1 MSTNYFLFICLFMAE
16 IGFTQV
22 VNRYPYIQRPSQTT
36 ATIAWRRANAGVG
49 TLFIGNS
56 SGTWTDSLS
65 TTGPEQKPYFDLAG
79 LQANTLYYYQC
90 RTAAA
95 SDFFLSS
102 IDSFYTAPVTNSD
115 RFSFLAY
122 GDCGYNNAPQNAVK
136 NLMQLEKADFAIVTG
151 DVDQGVGDNYDNV
164 FFGVYKDLLKRQ
176 CHFTCIGNHDTYADN
191 AATYLDAFYLPSNNP
206 ANSERYYSFEW
217 GDAKFVCM
225 DANISYAPGS
235 AQFNWMVNELRC
247 NDKKWLI
254 VFFHQPPWT
263 NAWSGDYFIPFTP
276 YFLYQGNTD
285 MRTILVPEF
294 ERYDVDF
301 VVNGHS
307 HCYQRGALNGVQY
320 LITGGAGAST
330 LDQNTN
336 SNAPNLSVEIY
347 QNHFVRFDISGDTAK
362 YVMIS
367 SMSQRM
373 DSVMVIKPH
382 QHYSQNIQHSDAG
395 CFGYSD
401 AQISVQVS
409 GPANRTPYSF
419 RWSNG
424 STTAN
429 LSGLAAGNYNL
440 TISDALGCQRFETV
454 VIDEPAALVTSINS
468 SSGNFV
474 ICDGIPINLLASGNH
489 DFYLWS
495 NGATTETIQVST
507 SGIYTVTAS
516 DVFGCS
522 STPVSQTVLSE
533 QLPDSTDISL
543 TLNGLQL
550 SVSNNGSAYHIWN
563 FGDASPLS
571 NQTAPQHLYANAGQ
585 YNVNVIVLNA
595 CGSDTFNY
603 QIIVSP
609 ASVTDLNDDFSVSV
623 RPNPFRDKTVLYFDN
638 PNNNVFNIQLSDIKG
653 SIIRSYQNVKG
664 NELVIERKDLPAGI
678 YFYTISNGKS
688 QQSGKLQIE

>member
-1 MSTNYFLFICLFMAE
+1 MKFKLFLAFALFLTDFALAQ
-16 IGFTQV
+16 T
-22 VNRYPYIQRPSQTT
+22 VNRYPYIQRPNQTS

-56 SGTWTDSLS
+56 AGAWTDSLS
-65 TTGPEQKPYFDLAG
+65 TAGPEQKPYFDLAG
-79 LQANTLYYYQC
+79 LQPNTLYYYQC
-90 RTAAA
+90 RTAAPN
-95 SDFFLSS
+95 DFFLSA
-102 IDSFYTAPVTNSD
+102 IDSFYTAPITSTD

-122 GDCGYNNAPQNAVK
+122 GDCGYNNTPQIAVK
-136 NLMQLEKADFAIVTG
+136 NLMQTEKADFAIVTG

-191 AATYLDAFYLPSNNP
+191 AATYLDAFYLPFNNP

-217 GDAKFVCM
+217 GDSKFLCM

-263 NAWSGDYFIPFTP
+263 NAWSPDYFLPFTP
-276 YFLYQGNTD
+276 YFLYQGNVD
-285 MRTILVPEF
+285 MRTTLVPEF

-307 HCYQRGALNGVQY
+307 HCYQRGNLNGVQY
-320 LITGGAGAST
+320 LITGGGGASS

-336 SNAPNLSVEIY
+336 SNSPNLSVEIY
-347 QNHFVRFDISGDTAK
+347 QNHYVRFDISGDTAK

-367 SMSQRM
+367 SLNQRM
-373 DSVMVIKPH
+373 DSVMVIKPY
-382 QHYSQNIQHSDAG
+382 QHYSQNIQHSDAS

-409 GPANRTPYSF
+409 GPANRIPYSF
-419 RWSNG
+419 QWSNG
-424 STTAN
+424 ATTAS
-429 LSGLAAGNYNL
+429 LSGLSAGNYNL
-440 TISDALGCQRFETV
+440 TISDALGCQRTETV
-454 VIDEPAALVTSINS
+454 MIDQPAVLVTNISTIN
-468 SSGNFV
+468 GNFA
-474 ICDGIPINLLASGNH
+474 ICDGNSITLQASGNH

-495 NGATTETIQVST
+495 NGATTETIQISQAGT
-507 SGIYTVTAS
+507 YSVTAT
-516 DVFGCS
+516 DVLGCS
-522 STPVSQTVLSE
+522 SAPVTQVVIEE
-533 QLPDSTDISL
+533 QFPDSTNITLS
-543 TLNGLQL
+543 LNGSQL
-550 SVSNNGSAYHIWN
+550 NVSNNGSGYHVWN
-563 FGDASPLS
+563 FGDGSPLS
-571 NQTAPQHLYANAGQ
+571 NQSEPQHLYANAGQ
-585 YNVNVIVLNA
+585 YNVSVIVLNA

-603 QIIVSP
+603 QITISP
-609 ASVTDLNDDFSVSV
+609 SSVISHQNEFKVSV
-623 RPNPFRDKTVLYFDN
+623 RPNPFHDKTVLYFDN
-638 PNNNVFNIQLSDIKG
+638 PNNSVFNIQLSDIKG

-664 NELVIERKDLPAGI
+664 NELSVERKDLPAGS

-688 QQSGKLQIE
+688 IQSGKLQIE